1 MENEKKPMIERAQLN
16 ALQFMALVAM
26 LLTFF
31 TGDKALFA
39 VAISMMCGL
48 KAMAMIMYEDS
59 KEAIFAA
66 VYAGFAIFFFLDM

>member
-1 MENEKKPMIERAQLN
+1 MENEKEPMMKREQLN
-16 ALQFMALVAM
+16 ALQFMALIAM

-31 TGDKALFA
+31 TGNKMLFA
-39 VAISMMCGL
+39 TAISMMCGL
-48 KAMAMIMYEDS
+48 KAMAMVMYEDS